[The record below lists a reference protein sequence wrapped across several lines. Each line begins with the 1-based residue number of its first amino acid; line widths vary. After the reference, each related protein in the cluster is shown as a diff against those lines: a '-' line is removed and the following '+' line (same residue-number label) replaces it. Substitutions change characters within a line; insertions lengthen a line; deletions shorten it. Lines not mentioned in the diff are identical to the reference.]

1 MENKIKFSIEQFTI
15 DKEKQKSPI
24 ISKFKNKIRK
34 LENNQKNEIKN
45 LEKSLKEINEKNINE
60 KN

>member
-1 MENKIKFSIEQFTI
+1 MKFSIEQFTI
-15 DKEKQKSPI
+15 DKEKQKRTI
-24 ISKFKNKIRK
+24 VSKFKNKIRK
-34 LENNQKNEIKN
+34 LENNQKKEIKN